1 MQIAVSFFGADV
13 GKAEIVVADHGR
25 AKPGTKILKNTPSS
39 LSKWLQTLPQGSVLA
54 MESTGGYERMLA
66 DLAHERGLKVYV
78 LNPKALHHYAKSQG
92 QRGKTDRLDAIM
104 IARFIASEH
113 ERLHPYQPCAQYIE
127 RLRQMLRLRRMAVI
141 TRTQLRLSSERHHQV
156 HDAQAQ
162 VQKALDALTELA
174 NSLEDQMLAEIQAEP
189 ALAQDF
195 KLLTSIVGVGNLTA
209 TALVT
214 TFARIPF
221 TSSDAVVAYAG
232 LDPRPKESGA
242 YKGMRKLSKQGDAIL
257 RSLAYN
263 AATAAARSI
272 TFKPM
277 YQALLAKGWATTQ
290 ALNIIARKLLRIA
303 FGVWKSRKPFER
315 ELFLANQACVKP

>member
-25 AKPGTKILKNTPSS
+25 AKPVTKILKNTPSS
-39 LSKWLQTLPQGSVLA
+39 LSKWLQTLHRCLSLLRHGLTWPTAKGLPACILHRAARPIGS
-54 MESTGGYERMLA
+54 T
-66 DLAHERGLKVYV
+66 
-78 LNPKALHHYAKSQG
+78 
-92 QRGKTDRLDAIM
+92 

-221 TSSDAVVAYAG
+221 NPCIAG
-232 LDPRPKESGA
+232 LDPRRRGPRQRHESSCG
-242 YKGMRKLSKQGDAIL
+242 RCL
-257 RSLAYN
+257 RALLN
-263 AATAAARSI
+263 PPRAARSI

-277 YQALLAKGWATTQ
+277 YQALLPPATSSRTSLP
-290 ALNIIARKLLRIA
+290 ACASPSREIAT
-303 FGVWKSRKPFER
+303 FER
-315 ELFLANQACVKP
+315 N

>member
-1 MQIAVSFFGADV
+1 MQITVSFFGADV
-13 GKAEIVVADHGR
+13 GKSEIVVADHGH
-25 AKPGTKILKNTPSS
+25 AKPVTKILKNTLGS

-66 DLAHERGLKVYV
+66 DLAYERGLKVYV
-78 LNPKALHHYAKSQG
+78 LNPKVLHHYAKSLA

-113 ERLHPYQPCAQYIE
+113 ERLHPYQPSAQHIE
-127 RLRQMLRLRRMAVI
+127 RLRQILRLRKMAVV
-141 TRTQLRLSSERHHQV
+141 TRTQLRLSSERHQQV
-156 HDAQAQ
+156 RAQDQ
-162 VQKALDALTELA
+162 VQKVLDALTELT

-221 TSSDAVVAYAG
+221 ASSDAVVAYAG

-263 AATAAARSI
+263 AATAASRSI

-303 FGVWKSRKPFER
+303 FGVWKSRKPFDH
-315 ELFLANQACVKP
+315 ELFQAKQACVKP

>member
-13 GKAEIVVADHGR
+13 GKSEVVVADHGR
-25 AKPGTKILKNTPSS
+25 AKPVTQILKNTPAS

-66 DLAHERGLKVYV
+66 DLAYERGLKVYV
-78 LNPKALHHYAKSQG
+78 LNPKALHHYAKSLG

-113 ERLHPYQPCAQYIE
+113 ERLHPYQPSAQHIE
-127 RLRQMLRLRRMAVI
+127 RLRKILRLRKMAVV

-156 HDAQAQ
+156 HAQAQ
-162 VQKALDALTELA
+162 VQKVLDALTELA

-221 TSSDAVVAYAG
+221 TGSDAVVAYAG

-303 FGVWKSRKPFER
+303 FGVWKSRKPFDQ
-315 ELFLANQACVKP
+315 ELFLAKQACVKP